1 MSLPTRLA
9 AGSHILFL
17 NRSHVERLSV
27 FERVIVNAVERGRR
41 LVVVAHPSL
50 RDVFRDVARLAGLPQ
65 RQLSLRTVDE
75 ITDEHGGWQEIA
87 AAVDSLVSEIEQS
100 SSGWRLDEPESETL
114 VYIDLDS
121 AFARCS
127 AASEMMSLIY
137 ALHQNHATRHR
148 CVIEAVSIE
157 SVPRSIPTEFF
168 DVHTDWVFSPH
179 AVPGSDNGRELEL
192 AAQRIALETPEFRH
206 QFLALART
214 DVEAAMR
221 LVPRLFGDYRRGFLL
236 VDQRFQIRLCSMRA
250 ASLLSKSV
258 DEIVNR
264 PLNTCIDG
272 VDFVTLKHECLR
284 VSAGAHEPFVVSWRL
299 APGNYEPREVTVDA
313 ITSEHR
319 TVGYVISIALVQSVR
334 GPRAVYRELAE
345 QQSSM
350 SLSNGPDDEEP
361 STEELVSDSLH
372 GTQITKR
379 EHEVLL
385 LILNRWSNR
394 DIARHLDIAEV
405 TVKKHLTSIYRK
417 LRITNRSELVRSFEA
432 PHTND
437 AAPQGASE

>member
-17 NRSHVERLSV
+17 NGSLVERLSV
-27 FERVIVNAVERGRR
+27 FERVLVNAVDGGRR
-41 LVVVAHPSL
+41 LVVVVNPSL
-50 RDVFRDVARLAGLPQ
+50 REVVQSAASVAGLPA
-65 RQLSLRTVDE
+65 RQLSLRTGEEMTGDG
-75 ITDEHGGWQEIA
+75 GGWQEMVA
-87 AAVDSLVSEIEQS
+87 AIDALVEQTERS
-100 SSGWRLDEPESETL
+100 ASGWRLDEAESETL
-114 VYIDLDS
+114 IYVDLDS
-121 AFARCS
+121 VFARCA
-127 AASEMMSLIY
+127 AASEMMSFIY
-137 ALHQNHATRHR
+137 SLHQNHAARRR
-148 CVIEAVSIE
+148 CVVESVSIE
-157 SVPRSIPTEFF
+157 AVPRSIPTEFF
-168 DVHTDWVFSPH
+168 EVHTDWIFSSH
-179 AVPGSDNGRELEL
+179 AVPGSGNGRELDL

-206 QFLALART
+206 RFLALART
-214 DVEAAMR
+214 DEEAAMR

-236 VDQRFQIRLCSMRA
+236 VDQRFLVRMCSSRA
-250 ASLLSKSV
+250 ATLLGRSI

-272 VDFVTLKHECLR
+272 VDFVTLKQECLR
-284 VSAGAHEPFVVSWRL
+284 VTAGAHEPFVVSWRL

-319 TVGYVISIALVQSVR
+319 TVGYLISVAVVQNVR

-345 QQSSM
+345 QRSSM
-350 SLSNGPDDEEP
+350 GLAGGTNDEEP
-361 STEELVSDSLH
+361 STEEVVSDSLQ

-394 DIARHLDIAEV
+394 EIARHLDIAEV

-417 LRITNRSELVRSFEA
+417 LRITNRAELVRSFEV
-432 PHTND
+432 PYSD
-437 AAPQGASE
+437 GAASKGVSE